1 MSLKD
6 LTAKIKDD
14 KAFAE
19 NFKSLKSV
27 DEIVAKAKEL
37 GYELT
42 EEDIEKLSE
51 VSAEDLEKAA
61 GGVIILVWTCTVFVT
76 GYGD

>member
-1 MSLKD
+1 MSLKE
-6 LTAKIKDD
+6 LTAKIKADE
-14 KAFAE
+14 AFAA
-19 NFKSLKSV
+19 NFKGLKSV

-42 EEDIEKLSE
+42 DEDIEKLSE

-61 GGVIILVWTCTVFVT
+61 GGITVLVWVSTVFVT
-76 GYGD
+76 NYE

>member
-6 LTAKIKDD
+6 LTEKIKAD
-14 KAFAE
+14 KAFAA
-19 NFKSLKSV
+19 NFKGLKSV

-42 EEDIEKLSE
+42 EADIEKLSE

-61 GGVIILVWTCTVFVT
+61 GGITVLVWTSTVLVT
-76 GYGD
+76 NYE

>member
-6 LTAKIKDD
+6 LTAKIKADE
-14 KAFAE
+14 AFAE
-19 NFKSLKSV
+19 NFKGLKNV

-42 EEDIEKLSE
+42 QEDIEKLSE
-51 VSAEDLEKAA
+51 VSADDLEKAA
-61 GGVIILVWTCTVFVT
+61 GGVTVLVWTCAVLVT
-76 GYGD
+76 DFGA

>member
-6 LTAKIKDD
+6 LTEKIKAD
-14 KAFAE
+14 KAFAA
-19 NFKSLKSV
+19 NFKGLKSV
-27 DEIVAKAKEL
+27 DEIVEKAKEL

-42 EEDIEKLSE
+42 EADIEKLSE

-61 GGVIILVWTCTVFVT
+61 GGITVLVWTSTVLVT
-76 GYGD
+76 NYE

>member
-1 MSLKD
+1 MSLKE
-6 LTAKIKDD
+6 LTAKIKADE
-14 KAFAE
+14 AFAA
-19 NFKSLKSV
+19 NFKGLKSV

-42 EEDIEKLSE
+42 DEDIEKLSE

-61 GGVIILVWTCTVFVT
+61 GGLTVLIWTGTVLAT
-76 GYGD
+76 TYE